1 MSRLE
6 NDPKSNDSRAEQQGT
21 PQPQPTAYRAQYKET
36 PPRRPQNFDDWR
48 STPRDDD
55 PTR

>member
-6 NDPKSNDSRAEQQGT
+6 NDPKSDDSRAEQQGT

>member
-1 MSRLE
+1 MNRLE
-6 NDPKSNDSRAEQQGT
+6 NDPKGVESRTEQQGT
-21 PQPQPTAYRAQYKET
+21 PPHQPTADRAQQT

-48 STPRDDD
+48 ATHRDDD